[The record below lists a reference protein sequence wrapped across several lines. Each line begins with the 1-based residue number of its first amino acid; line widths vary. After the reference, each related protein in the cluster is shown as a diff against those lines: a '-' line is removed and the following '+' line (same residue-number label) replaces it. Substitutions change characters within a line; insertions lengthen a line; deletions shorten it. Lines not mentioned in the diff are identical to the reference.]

1 MDNKEKK
8 YVVRFTGEIAFWTE
22 TEAEAMRLFW
32 KKFPDV
38 TVSYFFDNIDVYE
51 EEENEDD

>member
-22 TEAEAMRLFW
+22 NKDEAMQLFW
-32 KKFPDV
+32 KKFPA
-38 TVSYFFDNIDVYE
+38 TTTSYFFDNINIYE

>member
-38 TVSYFFDNIDVYE
+38 TTSYFFDNINVYE
-51 EEENEDD
+51 EEDNEND

>member
-32 KKFPDV
+32 KKFPH
-38 TVSYFFDNIDVYE
+38 TTISYFFDNIDIYE
-51 EEENEDD
+51 EEEDEDD

>member
-8 YVVRFTGEIAFWTE
+8 YVVRFTGEIAFWSE

-32 KKFPDV
+32 KKFPH
-38 TVSYFFDNIDVYE
+38 TTISYFFDNIDVYE
-51 EEENEDD
+51 EEEDEDD

>member
-1 MDNKEKK
+1 MNNKEKK

-22 TEAEAMRLFW
+22 NKDEAMQLFW
-32 KKFPDV
+32 KKFPA
-38 TVSYFFDNIDVYE
+38 TTTSYFFDNIDVYE